1 MPFPL
6 NIVGKLYNV
15 KFLLSCLLWVFAGQ
29 RVGKIS
35 IRDLPESKLSENTV
49 GKCKETMGCVLLRKT
64 IQKFNSNSNKMLT
77 LFYLVYKSK

>member
-1 MPFPL
+1 MSNFCCH
-6 NIVGKLYNV
+6 VCYG
-15 KFLLSCLLWVFAGQ
+15 CLLAKELA
-29 RVGKIS
+29 KIS

-64 IQKFNSNSNKMLT
+64 IQKFNSNSNKTLT